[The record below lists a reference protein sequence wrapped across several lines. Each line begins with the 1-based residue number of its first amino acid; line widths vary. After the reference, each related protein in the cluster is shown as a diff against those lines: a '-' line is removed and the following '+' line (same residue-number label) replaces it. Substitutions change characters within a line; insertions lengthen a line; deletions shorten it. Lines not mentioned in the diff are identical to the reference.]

1 MTGLALRRATRVMLS
16 AIVAVALAACASAP
30 PPPPEP
36 IDLAIEATADATVN
50 PDLEGRPS
58 PLAVRVY
65 LLTGSE
71 AIADADLLALW
82 QAESATLA
90 GTLVERREFVLAPGA
105 TATTQLTV
113 PDTVTSVAVA
123 AAYRNFRD
131 SIWRVVLPVDA
142 GADAGQRHLALKV
155 VASSQSVTAD
165 LRPASPA
172 GAEDS

>member
-1 MTGLALRRATRVMLS
+1 MTATALRRASRVMLS
-16 AIVAVALAACASAP
+16 SVAAVALAACASAP

-36 IDLAIEATADATVN
+36 IDLAIEVTADATVN

-65 LLTGSE
+65 LLTGPE
-71 AIADADLLALW
+71 AIAEADLLALW
-82 QAESATLA
+82 QAESASLA
-90 GTLVERREFVLAPGA
+90 GTLVERRDFVLAPGA
-105 TATTQLTV
+105 TATAQVEV
-113 PDTVTSVAVA
+113 PDRVTTIAVA

-131 SIWRVVLPVDA
+131 SVWRVVLPVDA
-142 GADAGQRHLALKV
+142 GADAKQRHLAIKV

-165 LRPASPA
+165 LRPASSA